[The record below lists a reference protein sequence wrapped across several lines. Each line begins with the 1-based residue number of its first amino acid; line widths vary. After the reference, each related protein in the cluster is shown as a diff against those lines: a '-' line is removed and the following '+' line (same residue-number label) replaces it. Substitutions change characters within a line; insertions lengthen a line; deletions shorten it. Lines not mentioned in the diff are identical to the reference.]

1 MKKYVSLIWALLVI
15 VALFSFVAC
24 EEQDSPQNNK
34 DNQSTQGDQNTT
46 VERVPL
52 DYLPT
57 DGYNNAPFHI
67 LEWSCNGVVDV
78 GVSWIPWEEGDVDVQ
93 DGDMLNSAVFDRNA
107 WVEETY
113 GVVITKEYAS
123 VDISP
128 SYMTRVRG
136 DAETSS
142 NSYQLFTMRT
152 LEIVSLIEEGFF
164 ANLNDYEK
172 YLHMDQPWWVQDSV
186 TSFKLGSYQYVASSE
201 MLLRDKGATAALF
214 FNQKLAGD
222 YTELPDFFALAADGD
237 WTLEDMISACELVSH
252 SADQDDLMNS
262 AKDVW
267 GCSGSD
273 SPIYYLYNAAGYK
286 FAHID
291 EYGYVD
297 YDFADEGTD
306 SILVMKS
313 LFDDF
318 LYQNWYMNSGTIGKT
333 FLQEGQDLFVDGQSL
348 FKSGMIKDTTNM
360 LKNMNDLY
368 GILPHPQYSID
379 QENYSSLVREHHDS
393 VLGIP
398 AHAADKEMCAVVL
411 EALSW
416 ESYYSVY
423 PIFYDT
429 ILLSRAA
436 KDKESKEM
444 LKIIFNTRSYD
455 PGLYW
460 DGNSGLHGSD
470 GLLGLSKQKTSDI
483 AHLWGTYKDK
493 VGENIEKINKWITNK
508 EE

>member
-1 MKKYVSLIWALLVI
+1 
-15 VALFSFVAC
+15 
-24 EEQDSPQNNK
+24 
-34 DNQSTQGDQNTT
+34 
-46 VERVPL
+46 
-52 DYLPT
+52 
-57 DGYNNAPFHI
+57 
-67 LEWSCNGVVDV
+67 
-78 GVSWIPWEEGDVDVQ
+78 
-93 DGDMLNSAVFDRNA
+93 
-107 WVEETY
+107 
-113 GVVITKEYAS
+113 
-123 VDISP
+123 
-128 SYMTRVRG
+128 
-136 DAETSS
+136 
-142 NSYQLFTMRT
+142 
-152 LEIVSLIEEGFF
+152 
-164 ANLNDYEK
+164 
-172 YLHMDQPWWVQDSV
+172 
-186 TSFKLGSYQYVASSE
+186 

-214 FNQKLAGD
+214 FNQDMADD
-222 YTELPDFFALAADGD
+222 YTSLPNFFAFAADGD
-237 WTLEDMISACELVSH
+237 WTLEEMIYACEDVSH

-262 AKDVW
+262 AQDIW

-291 EYGYVD
+291 QYGYID

-318 LYQNWYMNSGTIGKT
+318 LYQNWYMNSGTIGKS

-348 FKSGMIKDTTNM
+348 FKSGMIKDTTNK

-368 GILPHPQYSID
+368 GILPHPKYSIG
-379 QENYSSLVREHHDS
+379 QESYSSLVREHHDS

-398 AHAADKEMCAVVL
+398 AYAADKEMCAVVL

-460 DGNSGLHGSD
+460 DGGSGLHGSD
-470 GLLGLSKQKTSDI
+470 GLLGLSQQKTSDI

-493 VGENIEKINKWITNK
+493 VGENIKKINMWITNK